1 MRSRHPVML
10 ASVVLPLL
18 GACGTYRSVRV
29 PMLRPAEINLSAYP
43 SLGVTNLGGDQGD
56 EVSSLIEEKL
66 VESGRFQVVD
76 RTHMNQVMNELRLSA
91 SDLAQGNN
99 AVKLGGLVTA
109 GALVSGAV
117 DVRYRELPRSRSWRD
132 KSGADHTEHWQDG
145 EAHVRA
151 NLKLI
156 DVSTGKLLLAR
167 SFEAKEES
175 RGALV
180 SGGGGNFG
188 MALLGALAEAAGPI
202 NHTPPDRL
210 KLEREAKVK
219 VVGAFVNAVAPRK
232 EQVEV
237 RFATDGKLP
246 QLEAGI
252 GWAQRGE
259 WKKAQDSFND
269 AVHAAENDPRIDSKV
284 LAKGYLNCG
293 LAHVLGGDHQGG
305 IKLLGKAYDLS
316 ADPYV
321 LDQIDFAKHLEDDA
335 RKLGEQT
342 ASSADR

>member
-1 MRSRHPVML
+1 MRSRHPIVL
-10 ASVVLPLL
+10 ALLLPLL
-18 GACGTYRSVRV
+18 CACGGYRSVRV

-43 SLGVTNLGGDQGD
+43 SLGVTSLAGDQGN
-56 EVSSLIEEKL
+56 EVATLIEEKL
-66 VESGRFQVVD
+66 VEGGRFQVVD

-109 GALVSGAV
+109 GALVSGSV
-117 DVRYRELPRSRSWRD
+117 DVNYRELPRSRTWRD
-132 KSGADHTEHWQDG
+132 KNGTDHTEHWIDG

-167 SFEAKEES
+167 SFDAKEES
-175 RGALV
+175 RGALGP
-180 SGGGGNFG
+180 SGGGNFAL
-188 MALLGALAEAAGPI
+188 ALLGAVAEAAGPI

-210 KLEREAKVK
+210 KLERDARVK
-219 VVGAFVNAVAPRK
+219 VVDEFINAVAPRK

-237 RFATDGKLP
+237 RFAEDAKLP
-246 QLEAGI
+246 QLESGI

-284 LAKGYLNCG
+284 LAKGYLDCG
-293 LAHVLGGDHQGG
+293 LAHVLGGDHPGG
-305 IKLLGKAYDLS
+305 IKLLNKAYELS
-316 ADPYV
+316 ADTYV
-321 LDQIDFAKHLEDDA
+321 LDQIDFAKRLEDEA

-342 ASSADR
+342 APAGVR